1 MKYIKKCEK
10 DYTNDI
16 KNMIALINGD
26 TKKDDLVSIYYD
38 IECDIFGV
46 AYENLNNNA
55 SKFIHITT
63 ITVTDSISKNSELV
77 NFWVNDFISNQ
88 FINKY
93 YIQQYEQLINKK
105 QNYIREEYSRLQVEF
120 SNINHEE
127 CALRELKK
135 LNGVV

>member
-26 TKKDDLVSIYYD
+26 TNKGDLVSIYYN
-38 IECDIFGV
+38 IECDSFGI
-46 AYENLNNNA
+46 AYKNLNNNA
-55 SKFIHITT
+55 SEFIHITT
-63 ITVTDSISKNSELV
+63 ITTTDSISKNSELV
-77 NFWVNDFISNQ
+77 NFCVNDFINNQ
-88 FINKY
+88 FINQC
-93 YIQQYEQLINKK
+93 YIQQYERLISKK
-105 QNYIREEYSRLQVEF
+105 QSDIREECSRIQVEL

-127 CALRELKK
+127 CALCELKK